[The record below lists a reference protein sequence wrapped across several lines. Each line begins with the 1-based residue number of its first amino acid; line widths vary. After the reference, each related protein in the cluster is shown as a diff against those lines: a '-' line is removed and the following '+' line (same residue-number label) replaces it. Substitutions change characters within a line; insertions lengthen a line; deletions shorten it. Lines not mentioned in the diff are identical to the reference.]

1 MANCVA
7 SNAEMINCYA
17 TPHPYS
23 QTLCRFFA
31 EGAKGNVVPPHDLLP
46 GPAMVYGILRGC
58 DRIIRQC
65 EWLERDYFHVDH
77 GYFKR
82 GSLETNPG
90 YYRVTRN
97 ALQFVGRGTDPR
109 RFEALNIRPKPWRKT
124 GNSILL
130 IPLTGA
136 TAQFH
141 NINPHEWLSA
151 VTQEIQRHT
160 DRQIIIKPKTQGDLK
175 DYLDDAWCV
184 VTHTSNVAIDALVA
198 GVPVVALGPSS
209 SRPISWRLENIE
221 CPFWPDREPVFWGL
235 ADNQFTIDE
244 IRRGEML

>member
-1 MANCVA
+1 M
-7 SNAEMINCYA
+7 SINCYA

-23 QTLCRFFA
+23 QTICRVFA
-31 EGAKGNVVPPHDLLP
+31 DGSKGKVVPPHQLLD

-65 EWLERDYFHVDH
+65 EWIDRPFYHVDH

-90 YYRVTRN
+90 YYRVTLN
-97 ALQFVGRGTDPR
+97 GLQHIGKGDDPT
-109 RFEALNIRPKPWRKT
+109 RFERLNINPKPWRKT
-124 GNSILL
+124 GKNILL

-141 NINPHEWLSA
+141 NINPHEWLST
-151 VTQEIQRHT
+151 VTTEIQKHT
-160 DRQIIIKPKTQGDLK
+160 DRQIIVKPKTQGDLK
-175 DYLDDAWCV
+175 DYLEDTWCV
-184 VTHTSNVAIDALVA
+184 VTHTSNVAIDALMF
-198 GVPVVALGPSS
+198 GIPVVALGPSAA
-209 SRPISWRLENIE
+209 RPVSWSLQDIE
-221 CPFWPDREPVFWGL
+221 RPWWPDREPLFWGL
-235 ADNQFTIDE
+235 ADNQFTLDE